1 MSIENARAVGVLKL
15 GTQHSIDVRSITPTA
30 IRYFCE
36 TCRCE
41 AVSSLDTFDTEKNW
55 YTFSCG
61 TCENTRMVNLRKVL
75 GIPEKP
81 VVV

>member
-15 GTQHSIDVRSITPTA
+15 GTQHPIEVCSITPTA
-30 IRYFCE
+30 IHYSCQI
-36 TCRCE
+36 CHCE
-41 AVSSLDTFDTEKNW
+41 AVSSIDTLDAEKTW

-61 TCENTRMVNLRKVL
+61 TCENQRMVNLRKVL